1 MRLPGVAFAS
11 VCLLAASAANAGWTD
26 CLVPGSL
33 NTVTGVVTYVH
44 SWIHCTC
51 VVVSPED
58 PNGRGVYASGSVPGD
73 PPGELCGCDRL
84 TVGDLVAIRSR
95 CSKFLLEPGLTVS
108 SFERIGSV
116 SLPDPLEFRY
126 ADLAT
131 GSCNNRRVRVKGVV
145 RSVSQAE
152 VNGRDLYLITLGMA
166 DGVLVVRTSVERD
179 WRSLIDAEVSVDG
192 VVFPLINNR
201 FEFLAPELE
210 AVGPDPVTVLREPP
224 AVIPEV
230 RIDGSMSRARK
241 TYDRHRCRV
250 IGEVTERSADGRRFT
265 IQRAGTALA
274 VHCLGEAPVIG
285 MKVEA
290 IGFPQMEQD
299 VAGITAATWRDV
311 PESGVRAEPM
321 DISLDN
327 FAEYKVG
334 VVDLAQVDLCNR
346 LVRIRAKLLSEPIVD
361 NGRLRLDLEADGYQ
375 FFATLPLDRS
385 ADITDRLR
393 DMPSVRVT
401 GVLRLEFARSVSDAR
416 YRSLGSVELRMRDSS
431 DVEIIG
437 DVDYR
442 WRRFERVMRSVGL
455 WALIPL
461 CLFPLLALHF
471 RYHRHLRTRALL
483 ADRRRIAHDLHDSIS
498 QHMAGAKLLLDTVRS
513 NPGSLSEAQLAA
525 LSAADGVLGE
535 ARREMR
541 EAILDLQNDDLLL
554 KPLEDLIR
562 RFAADLNASGK
573 VRVRVKLR
581 GIPAVFPPGMK
592 RDLLAIVREASSN
605 AISHGEAKNI
615 VVVSDPAAGGDGF
628 TLGVYNDGAPFDAD
642 SAPGPE
648 QGHFGLTGI
657 RERALRCGFEA
668 KFTDTGTMRG
678 LLLEKEK
685 RT

>member
-1 MRLPGVAFAS
+1 MRMQRVVFAS
-11 VCLLAASAANAGWTD
+11 ICLLFAFSAEAGWTEN
-26 CLVPGSL
+26 LVPGSM

-44 SWIHCTC
+44 SWIHCTG

-73 PPGELCGCDRL
+73 PPGKFIGCDRL
-84 TVGDLVAIRSR
+84 EVGDLVVIRSR

-108 SFERIGSV
+108 SFERIGSAE
-116 SLPDPLEFRY
+116 LPAPLEFRY

-179 WRSLIDAEVSVDG
+179 WQDLIDAEISVDG

-210 AVGPDPVTVLREPP
+210 TIGSDPVRVLKDPP
-224 AVIPEV
+224 DFIPEV

-241 TYDRHRCRV
+241 TCDRHRCRV
-250 IGEVTERSADGRRFT
+250 IGEVTERSADGREFT

-274 VHCLGEAPVIG
+274 VRCLEEAPLVG

-290 IGFPQMEQD
+290 VGFPQMEQD
-299 VAGITAATWRDV
+299 VAGICYANWSELPQSEV
-311 PESGVRAEPM
+311 NAEAM

-327 FAEYKVG
+327 FADYKVG

-346 LVRIRAKLLSEPIVD
+346 LVRIHARLLSEPIVD
-361 NGRLRLDLEADGYQ
+361 NGRLRLDLVADGYQ

-385 ADITDRLR
+385 ADIADRLR

-401 GVLRLEFARSVSDAR
+401 GVLRLEFVRSTSDAR
-416 YRSLGSVELRMRDSS
+416 YRSLGSVELRMRTVD
-431 DVEIIG
+431 DIEIIG
-437 DVDYR
+437 DTEYR
-442 WRRFERVMRSVGL
+442 WRRFDRLMRSVGL

-461 CLFPLLALHF
+461 CLFPLLALHL
-471 RYHRHLRTRALL
+471 RYHRHLRMRALL

-541 EAILDLQNDDLLL
+541 EAILDLQNDDLML
-554 KPLEDLIR
+554 KPLENLIR

-581 GIPAVFPPGMK
+581 GLPAVLPAGEK
-592 RDLLAIVREASSN
+592 RDLLAVIREASSN

-615 VVVSDPAAGGDGF
+615 IVVSDPAGEKDF
-628 TLGVYNDGAPFDAD
+628 SLGVYNDGAPFDAD

-657 RERALRCGFEA
+657 RERALRCGFAA
-668 KFTDTGTMRG
+668 KFVDTGTMRG

>member
-1 MRLPGVAFAS
+1 MRLPRVALAS
-11 VCLLAASAANAGWTD
+11 VCLIAASAADAGWTER
-26 CLVPGSL
+26 LVPGPM

-73 PPGELCGCDRL
+73 PPGRLLGADRL
-84 TVGDLVAIRSR
+84 EAGDLVVIRSR

-116 SLPDPLEFRY
+116 TLPDPLEFRY

-179 WRSLIDAEVSVDG
+179 WQELIDAEVSADG

-210 AVGPDPVTVLREPP
+210 TIGSDPIMVLSGPPD
-224 AVIPEV
+224 VIPEV

-241 TYDRHRCRV
+241 TCDRHRCRV
-250 IGEVTERSADGRRFT
+250 IGEVTERSADGRAFT

-274 VHCLGEAPVIG
+274 VHCLDEAPLVG

-290 IGFPQMEQD
+290 VGFPQMEQD
-299 VAGITAATWRDV
+299 VAGVCYAQWNEV
-311 PESGVRAEPM
+311 PESEVRADAM
-321 DISLDN
+321 DVSLDN

-346 LVRIRAKLLSEPIVD
+346 LVRIRAKPLGEPIVD

-385 ADITDRLR
+385 ADIADRLR
-393 DMPSVRVT
+393 DLPSVRVT
-401 GVLRLEFARSVSDAR
+401 GVLRLEFARSATDAR
-416 YRSLGSVELRMRDSS
+416 YRSLGSVELRMRDSA
-431 DVEIIG
+431 DVEIVG
-437 DVDYR
+437 DFDYR

-461 CLFPLLALHF
+461 CLFPLLALHL
-471 RYHRHLRTRALL
+471 RYHRHLRMRALL

-554 KPLEDLIR
+554 KPIEDLIR

-581 GIPAVFPPGMK
+581 GLPAVFPPGMK

-605 AISHGEAKNI
+605 AISHGGAKNI
-615 VVVSDPAAGGDGF
+615 VVVSDPAGEDGF

>member
-1 MRLPGVAFAS
+1 MILPRVAFAAT
-11 VCLLAASAANAGWTD
+11 CLLAASAAEAGWTD
-26 CLVPGSL
+26 ALVPGHM

-51 VVVSPED
+51 VVVEPGD

-73 PPGELCGCDRL
+73 PPGELIGADRL
-84 TVGDLVAIRSR
+84 EAGDLVVIRSR
-95 CSKFLLEPGLTVS
+95 CSKFLLEPGLTVR

-116 SLPDPLEFRY
+116 TLPDPLEFRY
-126 ADLAT
+126 SDLAS

-179 WRSLIDAEVSVDG
+179 WKELIDAEVSADG

-210 AVGPDPVTVLREPP
+210 TIGSDPIRVLSGPPD
-224 AVIPEV
+224 VIPEV

-241 TYDRHRCRV
+241 TCDRHRCRV
-250 IGEVTERSADGRRFT
+250 IGEVTERSADGRDFT

-274 VHCLGEAPVIG
+274 VHCLEEAPLVG

-290 IGFPQMEQD
+290 VGFPQMEQD
-299 VAGITAATWRDV
+299 VAGICYATWNEV
-311 PESGVRAEPM
+311 PESEVRADAM
-321 DISLDN
+321 DITLDN
-327 FAEYKVG
+327 FDGYKVG

-346 LVRIRAKLLSEPIVD
+346 LVRIRANLLSEPIVD
-361 NGRLRLDLEADGYQ
+361 NGRLRLDLVADGYQ
-375 FFATLPLDRS
+375 FFATLPFDRS
-385 ADITDRLR
+385 ADIADRLR
-393 DMPSVRVT
+393 DLPSVRVT
-401 GVLRLEFARSVSDAR
+401 GVLRLEFARSATDAR

-431 DVEIIG
+431 DVEILG
-437 DVDYR
+437 DFDYR

-461 CLFPLLALHF
+461 CLFPLLVLHL

-525 LSAADGVLGE
+525 LAAADGVLGE

-554 KPLEDLIR
+554 KPIEDLIR

-581 GIPAVFPPGMK
+581 GLPAALPPGMK
-592 RDLLAIVREASSN
+592 RDLLAIIREASSN

-615 VVVSDPAAGGDGF
+615 VVVSDPSGEADF
-628 TLGVYNDGAPFDAD
+628 TVGVYNDGAPFDAD

-668 KFTDTGTMRG
+668 KFTDTGSMRG

>member
-1 MRLPGVAFAS
+1 MRTPKAVFAS
-11 VCLLAASAANAGWTD
+11 ICLLFAFSAEAGWTEN
-26 CLVPGSL
+26 LVPGPM

-44 SWIHCTC
+44 SWIHCTG

-73 PPGELCGCDRL
+73 PPGELLGSDRL
-84 TVGDLVAIRSR
+84 EAGDLVVIRSR

-116 SLPDPLEFRY
+116 ELPDPLEFRY
-126 ADLAT
+126 ADLAS

-145 RSVSQAE
+145 RSVSQAD

-179 WRSLIDAEVSVDG
+179 WQDLIDAEISVDG

-210 AVGPDPVTVLREPP
+210 TIGSDPVRVLCDPP
-224 AVIPEV
+224 DVIPEV

-250 IGEVTERSADGRRFT
+250 IGEVTERSADGRDFT

-274 VHCLGEAPVIG
+274 VHCLDEAPLVG

-290 IGFPQMEQD
+290 VGFPQMEQD
-299 VAGITAATWRDV
+299 VAGICYANWNEV
-311 PESGVRAEPM
+311 PESEVLAEAM
-321 DISLDN
+321 DITLDN
-327 FAEYKVG
+327 FADYKVG
-334 VVDLAQVDLCNR
+334 VVDLARVDLCNR
-346 LVRIRAKLLSEPIVD
+346 LVRIRANLLSEPIVD
-361 NGRLRLDLEADGYQ
+361 NGRLRLDLVADGYQ

-385 ADITDRLR
+385 ANIADRLR
-393 DMPSVRVT
+393 DTPSVRVT

-431 DVEIIG
+431 DVEIVG
-437 DVDYR
+437 DFDYR

-461 CLFPLLALHF
+461 CLFPLLALHL
-471 RYHRHLRTRALL
+471 RYHRRLRTRALL

-581 GIPAVFPPGMK
+581 GLPVVLPPGMK
-592 RDLLAIVREASSN
+592 RDLLAIIREASSN

-615 VVVSDPAAGGDGF
+615 IVVSDPSGENGF

-685 RT
+685 RS